1 MLLRTSLVL
10 LVAALPN
17 LHSRAQ
23 ALEGILV
30 ETYHQRML
38 GKDTLTTYR
47 IYVDLAPQ
55 MSVQMVFGSEG
66 HPLRIESTTEFFN
79 DTLNGV
85 KYADRLKAARLNDG
99 LCALDSW
106 LTIGAASDAHMG
118 IPLDRDTDGSLLR
131 SKRFKRS
138 TLARRDGL
146 VPATVKSVTDFKCQ
160 PGYLGNIR
168 GGTILCVDCAW
179 SAIGGGLGVTAD
191 NMVLIA
197 QITTTGKLSY
207 ELNLQI
213 GKPGGGFL
221 RYVAHAPQG
230 DEILFQG
237 LAKMPD
243 RLK

>member
-1 MLLRTSLVL
+1 MRLRTSCLL
-10 LVAALPN
+10 LVAALFN
-17 LHSRAQ
+17 LHSHAQ

-30 ETYHQRML
+30 ETYNQRIA

-55 MSVQMVFGSEG
+55 MSLQMVFGSED
-66 HPLRIESTTEFFN
+66 HPLRIETTTEFFN

-85 KYADRLKAARLNDG
+85 MYADRLKAARLNDG

-106 LTIGAASDAHMG
+106 LTIGAASDKHMG
-118 IPLDRDTDGSLLR
+118 VPLDRDPDGSLLQ

-138 TLARRDGL
+138 PLAHRDGL
-146 VPATVKSVTDFKCQ
+146 IPATVKSVMDFKCQ
-160 PGYLGNIR
+160 QGYLGNIR

-179 SAIGGGLGVTAD
+179 SAIGGGLGVTED
-191 NMVLIA
+191 NLVLIA

-230 DEILFQG
+230 DEIVFEA